1 MKKDFGRN
9 IFQKYIK
16 KSVMLKY
23 ALWSETRYIQQNVWN
38 SEKILTV
45 RLNRS
50 ESCEN
55 FWKPQQLSGTCH
67 CQTAQSKIDDVVKTF
82 EIILETPYYLD
93 VVKPPG
99 CDTIPNYWK
108 KSLSQKAE
116 FARENYRRHRPS
128 IWQTIYTWE
137 MKIILL
143 PCVGSPIVIVEALY
157 TRGDCW
163 QL

>member
-1 MKKDFGRN
+1 MKKDIGRN

-108 KSLSQKAE
+108 NLCPKKQNLPVKITAATAPPFDRLYVLEKWRSFCCHA
-116 FARENYRRHRPS
+116 
-128 IWQTIYTWE
+128 WE
-137 MKIILL
+137 
-143 PCVGSPIVIVEALY
+143 V
-157 TRGDCW
+157 